1 MCRDLDMKQ
10 IFENIFKLTRTSTC
24 NNADSLLLKLYW
36 GNSMFNDKIPGK

>member
-1 MCRDLDMKQ
+1 MCRDLDMKM
-10 IFENIFKLTRTSTC
+10 IFENIFKLTCTS